1 MFFTW
6 WEIRETNTTCKAL
19 KDGIWIAVHIT
30 VFDSCMGTKID
41 SSRFITLSVWECL
54 IICNFGLFFIMDVTF
69 PRLVWS
75 LSWSLLLV
83 DGDLAGGFNSVSLES
98 EGSGGPLCGITLPP
112 FEPFLELPWS
122 SCLSST
128 SKANVLPI
136 EATQLNWSYCHP
148 IKKRVYHAS
157 DSVTHLYDVVVH
169 EVNCATH

>member
-30 VFDSCMGTKID
+30 VFDSCMGTKIN

-98 EGSGGPLCGITLPP
+98 EGSGGPRFLFKISFVALPYHLWTISGVAVIVL
-112 FEPFLELPWS
+112 FVLYFKGK
-122 SCLSST
+122 CT
-128 SKANVLPI
+128 S
-136 EATQLNWSYCHP
+136 NWSNTTKLV
-148 IKKRVYHAS
+148 IFAVLSKNES
-157 DSVTHLYDVVVH
+157 IMHLIL
-169 EVNCATH
+169 